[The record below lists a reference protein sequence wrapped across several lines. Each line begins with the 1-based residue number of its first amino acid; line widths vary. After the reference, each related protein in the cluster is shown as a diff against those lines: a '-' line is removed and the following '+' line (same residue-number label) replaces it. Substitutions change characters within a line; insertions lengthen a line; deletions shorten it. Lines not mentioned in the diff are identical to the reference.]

1 MTQAHLM
8 LGTRSVRRIGYGAMR
23 LPDDPSAAEAL
34 LHHALDL
41 GVDHF
46 DTARYYGAAN
56 ERLASVLHG
65 AVRDDVLV
73 ATKVGWANGGT
84 SPRPAP
90 QPEDLIASVHENLR
104 SLGVERLGLVN
115 LRRGAAPGVPSVDV
129 PIAEQLGALAG
140 LCDQGLIESI
150 GLSAVSRKELDDAL
164 ALMPIACVQN
174 MFSVFVRRDLDVVH
188 RCAEVGSPSCRTS
201 RSAADGPVNSRPW
214 AVSQRATGRAPLKL
228 RSPGFSRS
236 AHTSCSSPAHQ
247 PPCTSRRTCERLTS
261 GSARRIAPYWT
272 PQPEPTTGSTPRTQS
287 TNTDAGGVPNDEPL
301 AGVFPAPQ
309 RICQRCSWRRPVTPA
324 R

>member
-1 MTQAHLM
+1 M
-8 LGTRSVRRIGYGAMR
+8 
-23 LPDDPSAAEAL
+23 DDPSAAEAL

-73 ATKVGWANGGT
+73 ATKVGWANDVT

-90 QPEDLIASVHENLR
+90 QPEDLVTSVHENLR

-115 LRRGAAPGVPSVDV
+115 PRRGAAPGIPPVDV
-129 PIAEQLGALAG
+129 PIAEQPGALAG
-140 LCDQGLIESI
+140 LRDQGLIESI
-150 GLSAVSRKELDDAL
+150 GLSAVSRKELDEAL

-188 RCAEVGSPSCRTS
+188 RCAEVGIAFVPFFPLGGGRSSELEALASVAARHGASTAQVALAWLLALGPHVLLIPGT
-201 RSAADGPVNSRPW
+201 SAAVHLEENLGAIDIRLGDEDR
-214 AVSQRATGRAPLKL
+214 AVL
-228 RSPGFSRS
+228 
-236 AHTSCSSPAHQ
+236 
-247 PPCTSRRTCERLTS
+247 
-261 GSARRIAPYWT
+261 
-272 PQPEPTTGSTPRTQS
+272 
-287 TNTDAGGVPNDEPL
+287 NTA
-301 AGVFPAPQ
+301 A
-309 RICQRCSWRRPVTPA
+309 
-324 R
+324 